1 MYELI
6 IEKIPQL
13 YSNKYGTFSCGNVR
27 GSSLTNR
34 CAPTQRFVL
43 FNNWRILILKHPCFT
58 QGSQPTLLPSP
69 STGDSIDWKEPTPEQ
84 IVTKVVNGTKPGSIL
99 LFHND
104 LENTT
109 KALPVLLQQLKDKG
123 FEFVTVSEL
132 IYPDSYT
139 IDPNGK
145 QIPDKKMSLD
155 INAENVDAVIAE
167 YADEIAAAGFSDEQM
182 AMAAEAIKNGA
193 EIPEDVLAVISEM
206 GVEIPVSAG
215 ADIVVDTDTPD
226 LDSDDENNVKG
237 DAAK

>member
-1 MYELI
+1 M
-6 IEKIPQL
+6 
-13 YSNKYGTFSCGNVR
+13 
-27 GSSLTNR
+27 
-34 CAPTQRFVL
+34 
-43 FNNWRILILKHPCFT
+43 
-58 QGSQPTLLPSP
+58 
-69 STGDSIDWKEPTPEQ
+69 
-84 IVTKVVNGTKPGSIL
+84 NGTKPGSIL

>member
-1 MYELI
+1 MV
-6 IEKIPQL
+6 
-13 YSNKYGTFSCGNVR
+13 N
-27 GSSLTNR
+27 
-34 CAPTQRFVL
+34 
-43 FNNWRILILKHPCFT
+43 
-58 QGSQPTLLPSP
+58 
-69 STGDSIDWKEPTPEQ
+69 STKS
-84 IVTKVVNGTKPGSIL
+84 GSIL